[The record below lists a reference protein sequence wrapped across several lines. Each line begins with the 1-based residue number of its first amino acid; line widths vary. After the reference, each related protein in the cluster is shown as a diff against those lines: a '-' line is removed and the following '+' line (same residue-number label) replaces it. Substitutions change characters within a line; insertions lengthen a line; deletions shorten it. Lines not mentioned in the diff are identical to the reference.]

1 MFFLK
6 PRFWLS
12 LILRLSL
19 VFIIFVVAFVFY
31 CNYIVTHQFDIKT
44 AQIPAQVYAAPLELF
59 KGATLKKEQLI
70 YTLSRLGYHRTTKP
84 SVPGN
89 YIEDAGRF
97 TIYVRTFDFWDGLRQ
112 ATKIELAIENGQVS
126 ELNDAQTQKPLALFR
141 LDPQLIGGIYPTKK
155 GARVFVPINK
165 MPVFL
170 KQALL
175 ASEDRS
181 FYQNWGISFRGIVRA
196 LVTDVLAGGYVQG
209 GSTIT
214 QQLVKNLFL
223 TQKKTLSRKLQ
234 GLAMAMLL
242 TFHYSKDEIL
252 QAYMNEVYLGQNGN
266 HGVHGFGLASLF
278 YFGRPVSSLTLPEAA
293 TLVGII
299 PAPSYF
305 NPQRHPQ
312 RALKRRNLVLQLMYQ
327 QGVISK
333 VQLQRAQ
340 AAPLGVTMQSQ
351 WGSEAYPAFMDLV
364 ERQLQQDYSHKE
376 LVQDGLRV
384 FTTLNPWV
392 QTTANQVIEKRLNNL
407 EAQYSLEQGKLE
419 AASVIVDPVSAQVL
433 AIVGGRDAH
442 YDGYNRA
449 LDAKRPIGSITKPAI
464 YLTALEQPEQY
475 NLATPVEDAPIYI
488 QGPDGKVWSP
498 KNSSLISHGKVP
510 LMTALAH
517 SYNEASVRLGMQVG
531 LANVL
536 NTIRHMGIKAP
547 IQAYPA
553 NLLGAYSLSP
563 FQVAT
568 MYETIAS
575 GGFSM
580 PLRAITAVT
589 DMDGKVLGSYAINV
603 KEQFNPAGIYLLTR
617 AMQQVGDTGTGRL
630 LYQILP
636 KELNF
641 AGKTG
646 SSQNLRDG
654 WFAGFT
660 GNLLTVVWVGRDDY
674 ASSGLYGQQGAGHLW
689 AWLMKDLHAT
699 PLNPVMP
706 EDIEFAWANKHTGLL
721 SEQGCEDAVY
731 VPFMKNYGPKFV
743 SRCGIGDN
751 DDGSSTVTAAGAL
764 ENKGLWHWLKGLFG
778 SQ

>member
-1 MFFLK
+1 M
-6 PRFWLS
+6 
-12 LILRLSL
+12 
-19 VFIIFVVAFVFY
+19 
-31 CNYIVTHQFDIKT
+31 
-44 AQIPAQVYAAPLELF
+44 
-59 KGATLKKEQLI
+59 
-70 YTLSRLGYHRTTKP
+70 
-84 SVPGN
+84 
-89 YIEDAGRF
+89 
-97 TIYVRTFDFWDGLRQ
+97 
-112 ATKIELAIENGQVS
+112 
-126 ELNDAQTQKPLALFR
+126 AL
-141 LDPQLIGGIYPTKK
+141 
-155 GARVFVPINK
+155 
-165 MPVFL
+165 
-170 KQALL
+170 
-175 ASEDRS
+175 
-181 FYQNWGISFRGIVRA
+181 
-196 LVTDVLAGGYVQG
+196 
-209 GSTIT
+209 
-214 QQLVKNLFL
+214 
-223 TQKKTLSRKLQ
+223 
-234 GLAMAMLL
+234 LL
-242 TFHYSKDEIL
+242 TFHYSKDDIL

-266 HGVHGFGLASLF
+266 HGIHGFGLASLF

-305 NPQRHPQ
+305 NPRRHPK
-312 RALKRRNLVLQLMYQ
+312 RAIKRRNLVLSLMYQ
-327 QGVISK
+327 QGMITKTEMQTGQS
-333 VQLQRAQ
+333 
-340 AAPLGVTMQSQ
+340 APLGVTARPQ
-351 WGSEAYPAFMDLV
+351 WGSAAYPAFMDLV
-364 ERQLQQDYSHKE
+364 ERQLQQDYSRKE

-384 FTTLNPWV
+384 FTTLNPWT
-392 QTTANQVIEKRLNNL
+392 QNIANKVIEKHLGDL
-407 EAQYSLEQGKLE
+407 ESQYSLQKDKLE
-419 AASVIVDPVSAQVL
+419 AASVIVDPASARVL
-433 AIVGGRDAH
+433 AIVGGRNAH

-449 LDAKRPIGSITKPAI
+449 LDAERPIGSITKPAI
-464 YLTALEQPEQY
+464 YLTALEDPAQY
-475 NLATPVEDAPIYI
+475 NLVTPIEDTPIYI
-488 QGPDGKVWSP
+488 QGPGGKVWSP
-498 KNSSLISHGKVP
+498 KNSSLVSHGKVP

-536 NTIRHMGIKAP
+536 NTIRHMGVKTP

-636 KELNF
+636 RDLNF

-674 ASSGLYGQQGAGHLW
+674 ASSRLYGQQGAGHIW
-689 AWLMKDLHAT
+689 AWLMKALHAT
-699 PLNPVMP
+699 PLKPVVP
-706 EDIEFAWANKHTGLL
+706 ENISFAWANKQTGQL
-721 SEQGCEDAVY
+721 SEQDCKDAIY
-731 VPFMKNYGPKFV
+731 VPFMKNYVPKFV
-743 SRCGIGDN
+743 SRCGIVDN
-751 DDGSSTVTAAGAL
+751 ESETSITTPGAP
-764 ENKGLWHWLKGLFG
+764 EKKGFWHWLKGLFS